1 MISTRHTRFP
11 LCLLLA
17 AFIPISTAFTGKVPW
32 RLPVAEQRDQVLPR
46 LKAKHAD
53 EVAVEEV
60 RALKETILE
69 EAAGTSNGL
78 KATPQQRDAISKAI
92 NGLAAANPTKD
103 ITTSELA
110 TGTWDLIYTTTPGA
124 SGGKLGPFIGE
135 VQQEVD
141 IAEGLYVN
149 YVRLGPLT
157 GRLEATWDVVNKSQ
171 WKVVF
176 KSIAFLLFG
185 QQLVKNELDQ
195 AGLWTL
201 SYLDDDMRVL
211 TARSLERDTGN
222 VYVLARA

>member
-1 MISTRHTRFP
+1 
-11 LCLLLA
+11 
-17 AFIPISTAFTGKVPW
+17 
-32 RLPVAEQRDQVLPR
+32 
-46 LKAKHAD
+46 
-53 EVAVEEV
+53 
-60 RALKETILE
+60 
-69 EAAGTSNGL
+69 
-78 KATPQQRDAISKAI
+78 
-92 NGLAAANPTKD
+92 
-103 ITTSELA
+103 
-110 TGTWDLIYTTTPGA
+110 TGTWDLVYTTTPGA

-141 IAEGLYVN
+141 IAVGLYVN

-201 SYLDDDMRVL
+201 SYLDDDMR
-211 TARSLERDTGN
+211 
-222 VYVLARA
+222 